1 MRMNT
6 SETKNEIKERMY
18 AVIELVE
25 SKESA
30 QIAVNQHYFNKW
42 ADKLC
47 YAVCN
52 KTVEN
57 TVMLVKSWYEK
68 LLEELHML
76 KNGTIANSDIIL
88 KYNNCLE

>member
-1 MRMNT
+1 MNT
-6 SETKNEIKERMY
+6 STKNEFKERMY

-47 YAVCN
+47 NAVCN
-52 KTVEN
+52 KTAEN

-68 LLEELHML
+68 LLDELHML
-76 KNGTIANSDIIL
+76 KNGTIVNSNIST
-88 KYNNCLE
+88 KFNNCLE